1 MAGRASTFHGKFKQ
15 EILVSDWII
24 RSAHAQTDCLQ
35 MRSPAL
41 LKWQDLTLYCLFL
54 RAFRVTKPTFYYSV
68 KITQVMNMEINQCGS
83 PL

>member
-35 MRSPAL
+35 MRSPGAGCS
-41 LKWQDLTLYCLFL
+41 K
-54 RAFRVTKPTFYYSV
+54 A
-68 KITQVMNMEINQCGS
+68 G
-83 PL
+83 